1 VGGTSLP
8 DTGFPLDL
16 SELDGWKFDCIED
29 CQLCC
34 LCQPELLPQ
43 EEQYFKRN
51 FPQRIVVRRVPHRH
65 TALAMKK
72 GSGPCAFLDNRRCS
86 IYPNRPH
93 YCRQF
98 PFHVH
103 LMDRVQVSLDLS
115 CRGVWAQKGEDATP
129 IGLRMVNEN
138 ERQLRAGL
146 DEAREVHRHF
156 LANCR
161 DAGIE
166 VSPKDLRVRF
176 EAVSRHAAELP
187 FLGWM
192 LDQSVEDERMDL
204 EKHPVDLTLDS
215 VRAEEL
221 RQAAMEVSLESLS
234 SEDPMSSPVYCD
246 PKGGWN
252 VFISSEGELDMY
264 QLHEEGGM
272 ERVKGVDPKKVPLLA
287 PQGQGAKLFIEY
299 LSILNRRDPVLGHAY
314 YLLDDYGYEDELAN
328 VYYGV
333 LASSGLDLLWRASLI
348 AYLNGWM
355 LDDIS
360 VREGIIFYDM
370 DRLDAPTI
378 GAFM

>member
-1 VGGTSLP
+1 LP
-8 DTGFPLDL
+8 SAGFPLDL
-16 SELDGWKFDCIED
+16 SELEGRRFYCIDD

-34 LCQPELLPQ
+34 LCQPELLQQ

-51 FPQRIVVRRVPHRH
+51 FPQRIVTRRTPHRH
-65 TALAMKK
+65 TALALKN
-72 GSGPCAFLDNRRCS
+72 GSGPCTFLDNRRCS

-115 CRGVWAQKGEDATP
+115 CRGVWVGKGEDTIP
-129 IGLRMVNEN
+129 IGLELVNEN
-138 ERQLRAGL
+138 ERQLRVGL
-146 DEAREVHRHF
+146 EEAKGVHRQF

-161 DAGIE
+161 EAGME
-166 VSPKDLRVRF
+166 VSPKNLRASF
-176 EAVSRHAAELP
+176 EAVACRSSELP

-192 LDQSVEDERMDL
+192 LDQSVEDQPLDL
-204 EKHPVDLTLDS
+204 DKHPTDFALDAA
-215 VRAEEL
+215 RAEEL

-234 SEDPMSSPVYCD
+234 SEDPLSSPVYCD
-246 PKGGWN
+246 PEGKWN
-252 VFISSEGELDMY
+252 VFISSDGELEMY
-264 QLHEEGGM
+264 QLLEDGGM
-272 ERVKGVDPKKVPLLA
+272 ERKWGIDPKKVPLLA
-287 PQGQGAKLFIEY
+287 PEGLGAKLFVDY
-299 LSILNRRDPVLGHAY
+299 LNILNHRDSVLGYAY
-314 YLLDDYGYEDELAN
+314 YLLDDYGYDDELPN

-333 LASSGLDLLWRASLI
+333 LSSSGLDLLWRASLI
-348 AYLNGWM
+348 AYLNGGV
-355 LDDIS
+355 LDDKG

>member
-1 VGGTSLP
+1 MPGA
-8 DTGFPLDL
+8 GFPLDL
-16 SELDGWKFDCIED
+16 SELEGRRFYCIDD

-34 LCQPELLPQ
+34 LCQPELLQQ

-51 FPQRIVVRRVPHRH
+51 FPQRIVTRRTPHRH
-65 TALAMKK
+65 TALALKN
-72 GSGPCAFLDNRRCS
+72 GSGPCIFLDNRRCS

-115 CRGVWAQKGEDATP
+115 CRGVWVGKGEDTIP
-129 IGLRMVNEN
+129 IGLELVNQN
-138 ERQLRAGL
+138 ERQLLVGL
-146 DEAREVHRHF
+146 EEAKGVHRQF

-161 DAGIE
+161 EAGME
-166 VSPKDLRVRF
+166 VSPKNLRANF
-176 EAVSRHAAELP
+176 EAVSSHTSELP

-192 LDQSVEDERMDL
+192 LDQSVEDPPLDL
-204 EKHPVDLTLDS
+204 DKHPADFALDAA
-215 VRAEEL
+215 RAEEL

-234 SEDPMSSPVYCD
+234 SEDPLSSPVYCD
-246 PKGGWN
+246 PEGKWN
-252 VFISSEGELDMY
+252 VFISSDGELDMY
-264 QLHEEGGM
+264 QLLEDGGM
-272 ERVKGVDPKKVPLLA
+272 ERKQGVDPKKVPLLA
-287 PQGQGAKLFIEY
+287 PEGLGAKLFVDY
-299 LSILNRRDPVLGHAY
+299 LNILNRRDSVLGYAY
-314 YLLDDYGYEDELAN
+314 YLLDDYGYDDELPK

-333 LASSGLDLLWRASLI
+333 LASSGLDLLWRSSLI
-348 AYLNGWM
+348 AYLNGGV
-355 LDDIS
+355 LDDKG